1 MKKILFLCRDRLQTN
16 RAGDTIQI
24 EQTKQ
29 ALEQLNTTVDLLT
42 TSQAE
47 KPGAFVGRFYD
58 GIHLFNLIPVEE
70 TWRQARIAERLG
82 IPFALSTIY
91 WNIEEYL
98 QKGGERSASARIW
111 WREAQ
116 TIRRLL
122 ADNAQILLPN
132 SLAEK
137 ELLLKDFGEDLAW
150 KMHIVP
156 NAVDPTLS
164 EISPERFRAQ
174 FGVKRQF
181 VLSVGRIVR
190 RKNQLA
196 LIRALQS
203 TNLQLI
209 LIGPVNDA
217 DYFRECQ
224 AEAGDK
230 VRFIPELSAQ
240 MLASAYAAA
249 RVHALVSWYDTP
261 GLVSLEAALMQC
273 RIVTTDRGSTR
284 EYFGDDAFYCAPDS
298 PESIKNAVL
307 NAWKASASTNCQLR
321 DKVIKKYSWQNS
333 ATATLKAYDHFEK
346 AGVKTRL
353 LEEG

>member
-1 MKKILFLCRDRLQTN
+1 MKRILFLCRDRLQTN

-29 ALEQLNTTVDLLT
+29 ALEQLNAKVDLMT

-47 KPGAFVGRFYD
+47 KAGSFVGRFYD
-58 GIHLFNLIPVEE
+58 GMHLFNLIPVEE

-82 IPFALSTIY
+82 IPYALSTIY

-111 WREAQ
+111 WRETQ

-122 ADNAQILLPN
+122 AENAQILLPN

-137 ELLLKDFGEDLAW
+137 ELLLKDFGEDLVW

-156 NAVDPTLS
+156 NAVDVTLS
-164 EISPERFRAQ
+164 DVGPEKFRTQ
-174 FGVKRQF
+174 FGVKGQF
-181 VLSVGRIVR
+181 VLCVGRIVR

-196 LIRALQS
+196 LIRALQG
-203 TNLQLI
+203 TNFQLI
-209 LIGPVNDA
+209 LIGPVNDME
-217 DYFRECQ
+217 YFRECQ

-230 VRFIPELSAQ
+230 VHFIPELTPGL
-240 MLASAYAAA
+240 LASAYAAA

-261 GLVSLEAALMQC
+261 GLVSLEAALMNC
-273 RIVTTDRGSTR
+273 RIVTTDRGPTR
-284 EYFGDDAFYCAPDS
+284 EYFGEDAFYCSPDS
-298 PESIKNAVL
+298 IESIKNAVI
-307 NAWKASASTNCQLR
+307 NAWKSSAKSNLR
-321 DKVIKKYSWQNS
+321 DKIIKNYSWQK
-333 ATATLKAYDHFEK
+333 AAMATLNAYNHFEK
-346 AGVKTRL
+346 AGVKPRL
-353 LEEG
+353 LGKG